1 MATAAPEKTSWVC
14 WHVVCCEKHMQAPI
28 TDWQLHG
35 SFATLVLSSW
45 KYEAKCMILTAIN
58 TPMQYTPA
66 PLLLVQ
72 GACYIVIVDV

>member
-28 TDWQLHG
+28 TGWQLHG

-45 KYEAKCMILTAIN
+45 KHEAKCMILTAIN
-58 TPMQYTPA
+58 TPMTYTPA

-72 GACYIVIVDV
+72 GAWCIVIVDV